1 MKKSLFCI
9 ATVLMLTG
17 CAEFLPSD
25 DVLEV
30 VPQSFQEYLL
40 RQEDELQEGSS
51 SELPDHEYDADNSSA
66 ESAVSP
72 DTGTDTNSDSAGI
85 RQIAAQ
91 IFTDDMSDYDKV
103 FAIHQY
109 LVTTVNYDYDNM
121 QANTLPDSV
130 FTAEGALFNHLAVCE
145 GYARAFSALCEQAD
159 LTELMISGTADNGSG
174 TISHAWNQVQV
185 DGI

>member
-9 ATVLMLTG
+9 ATALMLTG

-30 VPQSFQEYLL
+30 APQSFQEYLL

-103 FAIHQY
+103 FAIQ
-109 LVTTVNYDYDNM
+109 
-121 QANTLPDSV
+121 PW
-130 FTAEGALFNHLAVCE
+130 
-145 GYARAFSALCEQAD
+145 RR
-159 LTELMISGTADNGSG
+159 
-174 TISHAWNQVQV
+174 
-185 DGI
+185 

>member
-9 ATVLMLTG
+9 ATALMLTG

-25 DVLEV
+25 GVLEV
-30 VPQSFQEYLL
+30 APQSFQEYLL

-51 SELPDHEYDADNSSA
+51 SELPDNEYDADNSSA

-91 IFTDDMSDYDKV
+91 IFTGCLRRLCPGIFRTLRAGRSHGTDDLR
-103 FAIHQY
+103 H
-109 LVTTVNYDYDNM
+109 
-121 QANTLPDSV
+121 
-130 FTAEGALFNHLAVCE
+130 C
-145 GYARAFSALCEQAD
+145 
-159 LTELMISGTADNGSG
+159 
-174 TISHAWNQVQV
+174 
-185 DGI
+185 

>member
-9 ATVLMLTG
+9 ATALMLTG

-30 VPQSFQEYLL
+30 APQSFQEYLL

-72 DTGTDTNSDSAGI
+72 DTGTDTNSDSAGTG
-85 RQIAAQ
+85 RLQLR
-91 IFTDDMSDYDKV
+91 F
-103 FAIHQY
+103 
-109 LVTTVNYDYDNM
+109 L
-121 QANTLPDSV
+121 
-130 FTAEGALFNHLAVCE
+130 
-145 GYARAFSALCEQAD
+145 
-159 LTELMISGTADNGSG
+159 LMICQIMIRYLPSTS
-174 TISHAWNQVQV
+174 IW
-185 DGI
+185 